1 MTFANPEYLALLAAL
16 PVAAALAYLAARSRR
31 RSLERLG
38 EPRLVNRLTDGVN
51 GFGRTAA
58 AALTLCA
65 LALAIVALARPQWG
79 ESVQTVERQGV
90 QIMVALDISRSML
103 AEDLEPNRLTRA
115 KLEIADLMNRV
126 HGDELGLVLFSGA
139 AFVQFPLTFDYA
151 TARNFLEN
159 VSPAMISRQGTA
171 IADAIEKASTGFD
184 DSRPSQKVILIIS
197 DGENHEEDP
206 VAAARRA
213 ADDGIVIYTIG
224 IGSAEGGT
232 IPIYDNFS
240 GLLLGNLADRN
251 GNTVISRL
259 DEDTLASVAQ
269 AGGGRFI
276 RADGF
281 NNAAAEFARELEDLQ
296 KATIES
302 EIETARV
309 ERFQIFA
316 VAAIALLIAAGLIA
330 DRRRGA
336 RKPAES
342 AGAAANRLTLG
353 MMALPLLSFTLLSC
367 GVGDTLDTRGPR
379 DVESGNLAFDDGD
392 YEQALQDY
400 DRALDEMPDSPE
412 AMYNSANALYRQ
424 AQTGE
429 QAQMSDAVSRYD
441 RASRNADS
449 ELAARSA
456 YNTGNALFETGNALI
471 GMGDS
476 EGARQSYGQ
485 ALESY
490 KQALRLNPDDEDA
503 KRNLELTLRQLQQPE
518 EQQQQQG
525 EEEQPED
532 QQGEEGENE
541 DPQNQG
547 QNEDQQENPNQDQQ
561 DGQNDQQ
568 QENEQQDAQD
578 QQGQPDDAEA
588 PQQGSESQQAQANI
602 EEMTEQQAE
611 QLLESAGSS
620 DTLRSRLLDEY
631 LFLLGAGIELE
642 QNW

>member
-1 MTFANPEYLALLAAL
+1 MTFANPEYLLLLAAL
-16 PVAAALAYLAARSRR
+16 PVAVILAYLAARSGR

-38 EPRLVNRLTDGVN
+38 EPRLVNRLASNVN

-79 ESVQTVERQGV
+79 ETVRTVERQGV

-103 AEDLEPNRLTRA
+103 AEDLEPNRLVRA
-115 KLEIADLMNRV
+115 KLEVADLMNRLQ
-126 HGDELGLVLFSGA
+126 GDEMGLVLFSGA

-184 DSRPSQKVILIIS
+184 DSRASQKVILIIS

-213 ADDGIVIYTIG
+213 ADDGIVIYAMG

-240 GLLLGNLADRN
+240 GIFLGNLADRN

-302 EIETARV
+302 EIETSRV

-316 VAAIALLIAAGLIA
+316 VAAIALLIAAALIA
-330 DRRRGA
+330 DRRRDP
-336 RKPAES
+336 RKTT
-342 AGAAANRLTLG
+342 ANRRALG
-353 MMALPLLSFTLLSC
+353 LMALPLLSFALLSC
-367 GVGDTLDTRGPR
+367 GVGDTFDTQGPR
-379 DVESGNLAFDDGD
+379 AVESGNLAFESED
-392 YEQALQDY
+392 YEKALQDY
-400 DRALDEMPDSPE
+400 ESALGEMPDSPE

-424 AQTGE
+424 AQTGD
-429 QAQMSDAVSRYD
+429 QAQMPDAVSRYD
-441 RASRNADS
+441 RTSGIADD
-449 ELAARSA
+449 ELLAKTA
-456 YNTGNALFETGNALI
+456 YNTGNALFEA
-471 GMGDS
+471 S
-476 EGARQSYGQ
+476 EFED

-525 EEEQPED
+525 EEEQRDE

-547 QNEDQQENPNQDQQ
+547 QNEDQRDEQNQDQQ
-561 DGQNDQQ
+561 EGEQNDQQ
-568 QENEQQDAQD
+568 QEDEQQDGQD
-578 QQGQPDDAEA
+578 QQGQPEDAEA
-588 PQQGSESQQAQANI
+588 SQQGGDSQQAPENI

-631 LFLLGAGIELE
+631 LFLLGTGIELE